1 MEHYLIA
8 SRIGI
13 LILSLKDGFPKRSVF
28 VRFDK
33 LNLDKFCSD
42 SHESTY
48 FVKK

>member
-1 MEHYLIA
+1 MIA

-13 LILSLKDGFPKRSVF
+13 LILSLKDDFPKRSVF